1 MRKNKEKTEEKKD
14 KKKKKCRLW
23 LAILSILVILTN
35 IFAIYNILL
44 LGPVEEVIR
53 YIVIG
58 VFVVL
63 DLVIIFKVRSKRKHK
78 EKKARLLTFFLILYL
93 LINCAISGLIMYA
106 YGTLSSINR
115 ETVTY
120 SSSLIVA
127 SSSEIEDVKDLKD
140 NTIGI
145 LSDKTSPEG
154 NIIPNE
160 VIKENNLKDDN
171 EIVKYDD
178 YFTAMADLYAGEVDS
193 IFVPTDYPSMFT
205 SMETYENIKDDTRI
219 ILTQEK
225 KMKKASTSNRSS
237 SKGKSVTE
245 PFTILLMGVDSAEE
259 GLSKNTVANGDSLIL
274 VTFNPNTLNATMLS
288 IPRDSYVPIACWNGT
303 PENKIT
309 HAAAYGTDC
318 MMDTIENYFDVTIDY
333 YAKINFKGLV
343 SLVDTLGGITV
354 DVPQDLCTDN
364 SNREGQVCINAG
376 VQTLNGEQALV
387 LARNRKQLAAG
398 DLDRGLNQQLVIQ
411 GILNK
416 VKDMKSINQVM
427 DVLNTITNNLDTNFT
442 EQQILSFYDIAKDIM
457 SNALQKDD
465 ADLINIE
472 QLYLDGTGQ
481 MIYDERSRMVLWDY
495 VPNTKSRDDIIR
507 AMKINLGEKEPDMI
521 KEFSFSINDED
532 YEKTVTGTGPY
543 KTAFTYDLLPD
554 FTGDSESAARSYA
567 NAHGINV
574 TFKGTGGYVVAQNYP
589 ANKRID
595 LISGSVVLTLSGSGY
610 TEPKDEPSY
619 TPPTDKEEEKTDDTG
634 DNTVDTTQP
643 GNSSGG
649 NNNGDQQSGNTGGS
663 GGSEGPNGSGSGG
676 SGNEPS
682 GDENTTGVPT
692 E

>member
-1 MRKNKEKTEEKKD
+1 MRKNKEEKKN
-14 KKKKKCRLW
+14 KKCRLW
-23 LAILSILVILTN
+23 LAILSVVVILSSL
-35 IFAIYNILL
+35 FAIYNILL

-53 YIVIG
+53 YIIIG
-58 VFVVL
+58 LFVVF
-63 DLVIIFKVRSKRKHK
+63 DIIIIFKVRSKRRHK
-78 EKKARLLTFFLILYL
+78 EKKARLLTFLLILYL
-93 LINCAISGLIMYA
+93 ILNCAISGLIMYA

-115 ETVTY
+115 DYVTY
-120 SSSLIVA
+120 SSSLIVK
-127 SSSEIEDVKDLKD
+127 SDSEIQDVEDLSD
-140 NTIGI
+140 NKIGI
-145 LSDKTSPEG
+145 LSDKSSPEG

-160 VIKENNLKDDN
+160 VIDENNLKDENDI
-171 EIVKYDD
+171 EEYED
-178 YFTAMADLYAGEVDS
+178 YFSLMADLYDGEIDA

-205 SMETYENIKDDTRI
+205 SMETYENISEETRI

-225 KMKKASTSNRSS
+225 KMKKASTSDREKSS
-237 SKGKSVTE
+237 AGKSVTE

-274 VTFNPNTLNATMLS
+274 ITFNPNTLNATMLS
-288 IPRDSYVPIACWNGT
+288 IPRDSYVPIACWSGT

-318 MMDTIENYFDVTIDY
+318 MMSTIENYFDVTIDY

-343 SLVDTLGGITV
+343 TLVDTLGGITV
-354 DVPQDLCTDN
+354 EVPQDLCTDN
-364 SNREGQVCINAG
+364 SNREGEVCINEG
-376 VQTLNGEQALV
+376 LQTLNGEQALV

-427 DVLNTITNNLDTNFT
+427 DVLNTVTNNLDTNFT

-457 SNALQKDD
+457 NNALQKDD

-495 VPNTKSRDDIIR
+495 VPNTKSRDDIIE
-507 AMKINLGEKEPDMI
+507 AMKINLGEKEPNMI
-521 KEFSFSINDED
+521 KEFSFSINDPD

-543 KTAFTYDLLPD
+543 KTAFSYDLLPD
-554 FTGDSESAARSYA
+554 FTGDSKSQAQSYA
-567 NAHGINV
+567 NAHGIKV
-574 TFKGTGGYVVAQNYP
+574 TFKGDSGYVVSQSLP

-610 TEPKDEPSY
+610 NDDDDDDEPVY
-619 TPPTDKEEEKTDDTG
+619 TPPTDNTDDDKD
-634 DNTVDTTQP
+634 DNGSEIPDVP
-643 GNSSGG
+643 SPGG
-649 NNNGDQQSGNTGGS
+649 NNGGNQQGGTTGG
-663 GGSEGPNGSGSGG
+663 NSGSQGG
-676 SGNEPS
+676 TDGGEEKPGTDTNPS
-682 GDENTTGVPT
+682 GATT

>member
-1 MRKNKEKTEEKKD
+1 MRKNKEIKEEKKD

-23 LAILSILVILTN
+23 LAILSIIVIASNL
-35 IFAIYNILL
+35 FAIYNILL
-44 LGPVEEVIR
+44 LGPIEEVVR
-53 YIVIG
+53 YIIIG
-58 VFVVL
+58 IFVVL
-63 DLVIIFKVRSKRKHK
+63 DIVIIFKVRSKRRHK
-78 EKKARLLTFFLILYL
+78 EKRSRLLTFFLILYL

-115 ETVTY
+115 DTVTY

-127 SSSEIEDVKDLKD
+127 SSSEIESVEDLAD
-140 NTIGI
+140 NSIGI
-145 LSDKTSPEG
+145 LSDESSPEG
-154 NIIPNE
+154 YIIPNE
-160 VIKENNLKDDN
+160 VIDENKLKDEN
-171 EIVKYDD
+171 EIVEYDD
-178 YFTAMADLYAGEVDS
+178 YFTAMADLYDGEVDA

-205 SMETYENIKDDTRI
+205 SMETYTNITDDTKI
-219 ILTQEK
+219 ILTKEK
-225 KMKKASTSNRSS
+225 EMKKTSTSNRSTS
-237 SKGKSVTE
+237 TGKSVTE
-245 PFTILLMGVDSAEE
+245 PFTILLMGVDSEQE

-288 IPRDSYVPIACWNGT
+288 IPRDSYVPIACWSGQ

-364 SNREGQVCINAG
+364 SNREGEVCISAG

-387 LARNRKQLAAG
+387 LARNRKQLAGG

-416 VKDMKSINQVM
+416 AKELKSINQVM

-457 SNALQKDD
+457 NNALQKDD

-495 VPNTKSRDDIIR
+495 VPNTASRDDIVE
-507 AMKINLGEKEPDMI
+507 AMKINLGEQEPNMI

-554 FTGDSESAARSYA
+554 FTGDSMSQAERYA
-567 NAHGINV
+567 NAHGIRV
-574 TFKGTGGYVVAQNYP
+574 TFKGESGYVVSQSLP

-595 LISGSVVLTLSGSGY
+595 LISGSVVLTLSGSSSY
-610 TEPKDEPSY
+610 EEPSY
-619 TPPTDKEEEKTDDTG
+619 TPPTSDDTEDDNTNEETPPSGGDSGTGSEG
-634 DNTVDTTQP
+634 DNNTENG
-643 GNSSGG
+643 GNSGG
-649 NNNGDQQSGNTGGS
+649 TSDGGTGNGGS
-663 GGSEGPNGSGSGG
+663 GSDNT
-676 SGNEPS
+676 
-682 GDENTTGVPT
+682 GDENNDSGVPT

>member
-1 MRKNKEKTEEKKD
+1 MRKNKEEKKN
-14 KKKKKCRLW
+14 KKCRLW
-23 LAILSILVILTN
+23 LAILSIIVILSSL
-35 IFAIYNILL
+35 FAIYNILL
-44 LGPVEEVIR
+44 LGPIEEVVR

-58 VFVVL
+58 VFVVF
-63 DLVIIFKVRSKRKHK
+63 DIIIIFKVRSKRRHK
-78 EKKARLLTFFLILYL
+78 EKKARLLTFLLILYL
-93 LINCAISGLIMYA
+93 ILNCAISGLIMYA

-115 ETVTY
+115 DYVTY
-120 SSSLIVA
+120 SSSLIVK
-127 SSSEIEDVKDLKD
+127 SDSEIQDVNDLSD
-140 NTIGI
+140 NKIGI
-145 LSDKTSPEG
+145 LSDESSPEG

-160 VIKENNLKDDN
+160 VIDENNLKDDN
-171 EIVKYDD
+171 EIVEYDD
-178 YFTAMADLYAGEVDS
+178 YFTAMADLYDGEVEA

-205 SMETYENIKDDTRI
+205 SMETYANISEETNV
-219 ILTQEK
+219 ILTKEK
-225 KMKKASTSNRSS
+225 EMKKASTSDRENSS
-237 SKGKSVTE
+237 AGKSVTE

-274 VTFNPNTLNATMLS
+274 ITFNPNTLNATMLS
-288 IPRDSYVPIACWNGT
+288 IPRDSYVPIACWSGT

-318 MMDTIENYFDVTIDY
+318 MMSTIENYFDVTIDY

-343 SLVDTLGGITV
+343 TLVDTLGGITV
-354 DVPQDLCTDN
+354 EVPQDLCTDN
-364 SNREGQVCINAG
+364 SNREGEVCINAG

-427 DVLNTITNNLDTNFT
+427 DVLNTVTNNLDTNFT

-457 SNALQKDD
+457 NNALQKDD

-495 VPNTKSRDDIIR
+495 VPNTKSRDDIVE
-507 AMKINLGEKEPDMI
+507 AMKINLGEKEPDMV
-521 KEFSFSINDED
+521 KEFSFSINDPD
-532 YEKTVTGTGPY
+532 YEKTITGTGPY
-543 KTAFTYDLLPD
+543 KTAFTYDLLAD
-554 FTGDSESAARSYA
+554 FTGDSESQARSWC
-567 NAHGINV
+567 NAHGVNV
-574 TFKGTGGYVVAQNYP
+574 SFRGSGGYVVSQSLP

-595 LISGSVVLTLSGSGY
+595 LISGNLVLTLSGGSSY
-610 TEPKDEPSY
+610 DEPEEPSY
-619 TPPTDKEEEKTDDTG
+619 TPPADDEEDEDDTG
-634 DNTVDTTQP
+634 GEIPIVPPGGSDN
-643 GNSSGG
+643 GN
-649 NNNGDQQSGNTGGS
+649 GS
-663 GGSEGPNGSGSGG
+663 GGDGNNGGDPGVSGDGGNGSGG
-676 SGNEPS
+676 SGSDNT
-682 GDENTTGVPT
+682 GDGTTGGTQPD

>member
-1 MRKNKEKTEEKKD
+1 MRKNKEEKKN
-14 KKKKKCRLW
+14 KKCRLW
-23 LAILSILVILTN
+23 LAILSVVVILSSL
-35 IFAIYNILL
+35 FAIYNILL

-53 YIVIG
+53 YIIIG
-58 VFVVL
+58 LFVVF
-63 DLVIIFKVRSKRKHK
+63 DIIIIFKVRSKRRHK
-78 EKKARLLTFFLILYL
+78 EKKARLLTFLLILYL
-93 LINCAISGLIMYA
+93 ILNCAISGLIMYA

-115 ETVTY
+115 DYVTY
-120 SSSLIVA
+120 SSSLIVK
-127 SSSEIEDVKDLKD
+127 SDSEIQDVEDLSD
-140 NTIGI
+140 NKIGI
-145 LSDKTSPEG
+145 LSDKSSPEG

-160 VIKENNLKDDN
+160 VIDENNLKDENDI
-171 EIVKYDD
+171 EEYED
-178 YFTAMADLYAGEVDS
+178 YFSLMADLYDGEIDA

-205 SMETYENIKDDTRI
+205 SMETYENISEETRI

-225 KMKKASTSNRSS
+225 KMKKASTSDREKSS
-237 SKGKSVTE
+237 AGKSVTE

-274 VTFNPNTLNATMLS
+274 ITFNPNTLNATMLS
-288 IPRDSYVPIACWNGT
+288 IPRDSYVPIACWSGT

-318 MMDTIENYFDVTIDY
+318 MMSTIENYFDVTIDY

-354 DVPQDLCTDN
+354 EVPQDLCTDN
-364 SNREGQVCINAG
+364 SNREGEVCINEG
-376 VQTLNGEQALV
+376 LQTLNGEQALV

-427 DVLNTITNNLDTNFT
+427 EVLNTVTNNLDTNFT

-457 SNALQKDD
+457 NNALQKDD

-495 VPNTKSRDDIIR
+495 VPNTKSRDDIIE
-507 AMKINLGEKEPDMI
+507 AMKINLGEKEPNMI
-521 KEFSFSINDED
+521 KEFSFSINDPD

-543 KTAFTYDLLPD
+543 KTAFSYDLLPD
-554 FTGDSESAARSYA
+554 FTGDSKSQAQSYA
-567 NAHGINV
+567 NAHGIKV
-574 TFKGTGGYVVAQNYP
+574 TFKGDSGYVVSQSLP

-610 TEPKDEPSY
+610 NDDDDDEPVY
-619 TPPTDKEEEKTDDTG
+619 TPPTDNTDDEDDKG
-634 DNTVDTTQP
+634 DNGSEIPVVPLP
-643 GNSSGG
+643 G
-649 NNNGDQQSGNTGGS
+649 GNTGGNQQ
-663 GGSEGPNGSGSGG
+663 GGTTGGNSGSQGG
-676 SGNEPS
+676 TDDGEEKPGTDTNPD
-682 GDENTTGVPT
+682 GATT

>member
-1 MRKNKEKTEEKKD
+1 MRKNKENTEEKKD

-23 LAILSILVILTN
+23 LAILSIIVILSN
-35 IFAIYNILL
+35 LFAIYNILL
-44 LGPVEEVIR
+44 LGPIEEVIR
-53 YIVIG
+53 YIIIG
-58 VFVVL
+58 IFVVF
-63 DLVIIFKVRSKRKHK
+63 DLLIIFKVRSKRRHK

-115 ETVTY
+115 DTVTY
-120 SSSLIVA
+120 SSSLIVP

-140 NTIGI
+140 NKIGI
-145 LSDKTSPEG
+145 LSDESSPEG

-160 VIKENNLKDDN
+160 VIDENNLKDEN
-171 EIVKYDD
+171 EIVEYDD
-178 YFTAMADLYAGEVDS
+178 YFTAMADLYEGEVDS
-193 IFVPTDYPSMFT
+193 IFVPTDYPSMFA
-205 SMETYENIKDDTRI
+205 SMETYQNIKDDTKI
-219 ILTQEK
+219 ILTKEK
-225 KMKKASTSNRSS
+225 EMKKTSNRTSS
-237 SKGKSVTE
+237 AGKSVTE
-245 PFTILLMGVDSAEE
+245 PFTILLMGVDSEEE

-288 IPRDSYVPIACWNGT
+288 IPRDSYVPIACWSGT

-354 DVPQDLCTDN
+354 EVPQDLCTDN
-364 SNREGQVCINAG
+364 SNREGEVCISAG
-376 VQTLNGEQALV
+376 LQTLNGEQALV
-387 LARNRKQLAAG
+387 LARNRKQLAGG

-427 DVLNTITNNLDTNFT
+427 DVLNTVTNNLDTNFT

-457 SNALQKDD
+457 NNSLQKDD

-495 VPNTKSRDDIIR
+495 VPNTASRDDIVK
-507 AMKINLGEKEPDMI
+507 AMKVNLEQEEPEMI

-554 FTGDSESAARSYA
+554 FTGDSMSQAESYA
-567 NAHGINV
+567 NAHGIRV
-574 TFKGTGGYVVAQNYP
+574 TFKGNSGYVVSQSLP

-595 LISGSVVLTLSGSGY
+595 LISGSVVLTLSGGSSS
-610 TEPKDEPSY
+610 TETEDEPTY
-619 TPPTDKEEEKTDDTG
+619 TPPTNENTEEIDDTGTG

-643 GNSSGG
+643 GNST
-649 NNNGDQQSGNTGGS
+649 DGNTGG
-663 GGSEGPNGSGSGG
+663 GQQDGSTG
-676 SGNEPS
+676 GNEGSQGGTTGGEEKP
-682 GDENTTGVPT
+682 GTDENPDGATT

>member
-1 MRKNKEKTEEKKD
+1 MRKNKENTEEKKD

-23 LAILSILVILTN
+23 LALLSIIVILSNL
-35 IFAIYNILL
+35 FAIYNILL
-44 LGPVEEVIR
+44 LGPIEEVIR
-53 YIVIG
+53 YIIIG
-58 VFVVL
+58 IFVVF
-63 DLVIIFKVRSKRKHK
+63 DLIIIFKVRSKRRHK

-115 ETVTY
+115 DTVTY
-120 SSSLIVA
+120 SSSLIVP

-145 LSDKTSPEG
+145 LSDESSPEG

-160 VIKENNLKDDN
+160 VIDENKLKDEN
-171 EIVKYDD
+171 EIVEYDD
-178 YFTAMADLYAGEVDS
+178 YFTAMADLYEGEVDS
-193 IFVPTDYPSMFT
+193 IFVPTDYPSMFV
-205 SMETYENIKDDTRI
+205 SMETYQNIKDDTKI
-219 ILTQEK
+219 ILTKEK
-225 KMKKASTSNRSS
+225 EMKKTSSRNSS
-237 SKGKSVTE
+237 AGKSVTE
-245 PFTILLMGVDSAEE
+245 PFTILLMGVDSEQE

-288 IPRDSYVPIACWNGT
+288 IPRDSYVPIACWSGT

-354 DVPQDLCTDN
+354 EVPQDLCTDN
-364 SNREGQVCINAG
+364 SNREGQVCISAG
-376 VQTLNGEQALV
+376 LQTLNGEQALV
-387 LARNRKQLAAG
+387 LARNRKQLAGG

-427 DVLNTITNNLDTNFT
+427 DVLNTVTNNLDTNFT

-457 SNALQKDD
+457 NNSLQKDD

-495 VPNTKSRDDIIR
+495 VPNTASRDDIVK
-507 AMKINLGEKEPDMI
+507 AMKVNLEQEEPEMV

-554 FTGDSESAARSYA
+554 FTGDSMSQAESYA
-567 NAHGINV
+567 NAHGIRV
-574 TFKGTGGYVVAQNYP
+574 TFKGNSGYVVSQSLP

-595 LISGSVVLTLSGSGY
+595 LISGSVVLTLSGGTSS
-610 TEPKDEPSY
+610 TEPEEPSY
-619 TPPTDKEEEKTDDTG
+619 TPPTNDDTEDDNTNNGTTTPPSGGDSGTGSG
-634 DNTVDTTQP
+634 DNGETGD
-643 GNSSGG
+643 GN
-649 NNNGDQQSGNTGGS
+649 DSGNTGD
-663 GGSEGPNGSGSGG
+663 GGTGSGG
-676 SGNEPS
+676 SGNE
-682 GDENTTGVPT
+682 GTGEENNGSVQT

>member
-1 MRKNKEKTEEKKD
+1 MRKNKENKEEKT
-14 KKKKKCRLW
+14 KKTKRGRLW
-23 LAILSILVILTN
+23 LLILSIIVILTN

-44 LGPVEEVIR
+44 LGPIEETIR

-58 VFVVL
+58 VFVVF
-63 DLVIIFKVRSKRKHK
+63 DLLIIFKVRSKRKHK
-78 EKKARLLTFFLILYL
+78 DKKVRLLTTLLIFYL
-93 LINCAISGLIMYA
+93 LINCAISGIIMYA
-106 YGTLSSINR
+106 YGALSSINR
-115 ETVTY
+115 DYVTY
-120 SSSLIVA
+120 SSSLVVS
-127 SSSEIEDVKDLKD
+127 SSSEIEDVKDLSN

-145 LSDKTSPEG
+145 LSDETSPEG

-160 VIKENNLKDDN
+160 VIDENNLDDNN
-171 EIVKYDD
+171 EIVEYDD
-178 YFTAMADLYAGEVDS
+178 YFTAMADLYDGEVDS

-205 SMETYENIKDDTRI
+205 SMETYKNITEDTKI
-219 ILTQEK
+219 ILTKEK
-225 KMKKASTSNRSS
+225 EMKKSSTSSRENSA
-237 SKGKSVTE
+237 GKSVTE
-245 PFTILLMGVDSAEE
+245 PFTILLMGVDSEQE
-259 GLSKNTVANGDSLIL
+259 GLSQNTVANGDSLIL

-288 IPRDSYVPIACWNGT
+288 IPRDSYVPIACWSGT

-318 MMDTIENYFDVTIDY
+318 MMSTIENYFDVTIDY

-354 DVPQDLCTDN
+354 EVPQDLCTDN
-364 SNREGQVCINAG
+364 SNREGEVCISAG
-376 VQTLNGEQALV
+376 LQTLNGEQALV

-416 VKDMKSINQVM
+416 AKELNSINQVM
-427 DVLNTITNNLDTNFT
+427 DVLNTVTNNLDTNFT

-457 SNALQKDD
+457 NNALQKDD

-495 VPNTKSRDDIIR
+495 VPNTESRDDIIE
-507 AMKINLGEKEPDMI
+507 AMKINLEEQEPEMI

-532 YEKTVTGTGPY
+532 YEKTVTGSGPY
-543 KTAFTYDLLPD
+543 DTAFTYDLLPD
-554 FTGDSESAARSYA
+554 FTGDSMEAARSYA
-567 NAHGINV
+567 NAHGISISFN
-574 TFKGTGGYVVAQNYP
+574 GTSGYVVSQSYP

-610 TEPKDEPSY
+610 TEPEETT
-619 TPPTDKEEEKTDDTG
+619 TPNQGQNNNTTG
-634 DNTVDTTQP
+634 GSGNNQTGNNDPVDTEQDNDGTNGGSNGGSTP
-643 GNSSGG
+643 GDGSN
-649 NNNGDQQSGNTGGS
+649 SGNTGDSGS
-663 GGSEGPNGSGSGG
+663 NSGSETDN
-676 SGNEPS
+676 NEP
-682 GDENTTGVPT
+682 GVPN

>member
-1 MRKNKEKTEEKKD
+1 MRKNKEEKKN
-14 KKKKKCRLW
+14 KKCRLW
-23 LAILSILVILTN
+23 LAILSVVVILSSL
-35 IFAIYNILL
+35 FAIYNILL

-53 YIVIG
+53 YIIIG
-58 VFVVL
+58 VFVVF
-63 DLVIIFKVRSKRKHK
+63 DIIIIFKVRSKRRHK
-78 EKKARLLTFFLILYL
+78 EKKARLLTFLLILYL
-93 LINCAISGLIMYA
+93 ILNCAISGLIMYA

-115 ETVTY
+115 DYVTY
-120 SSSLIVA
+120 SSSLIVK
-127 SSSEIEDVKDLKD
+127 SDSEIQDVEDLSD
-140 NTIGI
+140 NKIGI
-145 LSDKTSPEG
+145 LSDKSSPEG

-160 VIKENNLKDDN
+160 VIDENNLKDENDI
-171 EIVKYDD
+171 EEYED
-178 YFTAMADLYAGEVDS
+178 YFSLMADLYDGEIDA

-205 SMETYENIKDDTRI
+205 SMETYENISEETRV

-225 KMKKASTSNRSS
+225 KMKKASTSDREKSS
-237 SKGKSVTE
+237 AGKSVTE

-274 VTFNPNTLNATMLS
+274 ITFNPNTLNATMLS
-288 IPRDSYVPIACWNGT
+288 IPRDSYVPIACWSGT

-318 MMDTIENYFDVTIDY
+318 MMSTIENYFDVTIDY

-343 SLVDTLGGITV
+343 TLVDTLGGITV
-354 DVPQDLCTDN
+354 EVPQDLCTDN
-364 SNREGQVCINAG
+364 SNREGEVCINEG
-376 VQTLNGEQALV
+376 LQTLNGEQALV

-427 DVLNTITNNLDTNFT
+427 EVLNTVTNNLDTNFT

-457 SNALQKDD
+457 NNALQKDD

-495 VPNTKSRDDIIR
+495 VPNTKSRDDIIE
-507 AMKINLGEKEPDMI
+507 AMKINLGEKEPNMI
-521 KEFSFSINDED
+521 KEFSFSINDPD

-543 KTAFTYDLLPD
+543 KTAFSYDLLPD
-554 FTGDSESAARSYA
+554 FTGDSKSQAQSYA
-567 NAHGINV
+567 NAHGIKV
-574 TFKGTGGYVVAQNYP
+574 TFKGDSGYVVSQSLP

-595 LISGSVVLTLSGSGY
+595 LISGSVVLTLSGSEY
-610 TEPKDEPSY
+610 NDDDDDDDEPVY
-619 TPPTDKEEEKTDDTG
+619 TPPTDNTDDEDDKG
-634 DNTVDTTQP
+634 DNGSEIPVVP
-643 GNSSGG
+643 SPGG
-649 NNNGDQQSGNTGGS
+649 NNGGNQQGGTTGG
-663 GGSEGPNGSGSGG
+663 NSGSQGG
-676 SGNEPS
+676 TDGGEEKPGTDTNPD
-682 GDENTTGVPT
+682 GATT

>member
-1 MRKNKEKTEEKKD
+1 MRKNKENKEEKT
-14 KKKKKCRLW
+14 KKTKRGRLW
-23 LAILSILVILTN
+23 LLILSIIVILTN

-44 LGPVEEVIR
+44 LGPIEETIR

-58 VFVVL
+58 VFVVF
-63 DLVIIFKVRSKRKHK
+63 DLLIIFKVRSKRKHK
-78 EKKARLLTFFLILYL
+78 DKKVRLLTTLLIFYL
-93 LINCAISGLIMYA
+93 LINCAISGIIMYA
-106 YGTLSSINR
+106 YGALSSINR
-115 ETVTY
+115 DYVTY
-120 SSSLIVA
+120 SSSLVVS
-127 SSSEIEDVKDLKD
+127 SSSEIEDVKDLSN

-145 LSDKTSPEG
+145 LSDETSPEG

-160 VIKENNLKDDN
+160 VIDENNLDDNN
-171 EIVKYDD
+171 EIVEYDD
-178 YFTAMADLYAGEVDS
+178 YFTAMADLYDGEVDS

-205 SMETYENIKDDTRI
+205 SMETYKNITEDTKI
-219 ILTQEK
+219 ILTKEK
-225 KMKKASTSNRSS
+225 EMKKSSTSSRENSA
-237 SKGKSVTE
+237 GKSVTE
-245 PFTILLMGVDSAEE
+245 PFTILLMGVDSEQE
-259 GLSKNTVANGDSLIL
+259 GLSQNTVANGDSLIL

-288 IPRDSYVPIACWNGT
+288 IPRDSYVPIACWSGT

-318 MMDTIENYFDVTIDY
+318 MMSTIENYFDVTIDY

-354 DVPQDLCTDN
+354 EVPQDLCTDN
-364 SNREGQVCINAG
+364 SNREGEVCISAG
-376 VQTLNGEQALV
+376 LQTLNGEQALV

-416 VKDMKSINQVM
+416 AKELNSINQVM
-427 DVLNTITNNLDTNFT
+427 DVLNTVTNNLDTNFT

-457 SNALQKDD
+457 NNALQKDD

-495 VPNTKSRDDIIR
+495 VPNTESRDDIIE
-507 AMKINLGEKEPDMI
+507 AMKINLEEKEPEMI

-532 YEKTVTGTGPY
+532 YEKTVTGSGPY
-543 KTAFTYDLLPD
+543 DTAFTYDLLPD
-554 FTGDSESAARSYA
+554 FTGDSMEAARSYA
-567 NAHGINV
+567 NAHGISISFN
-574 TFKGTGGYVVAQNYP
+574 GTSGYVVSQSYP

-610 TEPKDEPSY
+610 TES
-619 TPPTDKEEEKTDDTG
+619 EENTTTNQGQNNNTTG
-634 DNTVDTTQP
+634 GSGNNQNENNDPVDTEQDNDVP
-643 GNSSGG
+643 GGGSNGGDTSEDG
-649 NNNGDQQSGNTGGS
+649 NNSGNTGD
-663 GGSEGPNGSGSGG
+663 SGSN
-676 SGNEPS
+676 SGNETDDN
-682 GDENTTGVPT
+682 GNGTVPN

>member
-1 MRKNKEKTEEKKD
+1 MRKNKENKEKKE
-14 KKKKKCRLW
+14 KKKKCRFW
-23 LAILSILVILTN
+23 LLILSLIVIISNL
-35 IFAIYNILL
+35 FAIYNILL
-44 LGPVEEVIR
+44 LGPVEEIIR
-53 YIVIG
+53 YIIIGIFVI
-58 VFVVL
+58 L
-63 DLVIIFKVRSKRKHK
+63 DIIIIFKVRSKRRNK
-78 EKKARLLTFFLILYL
+78 EKKAKLLTFFLILYL

-115 ETVTY
+115 KTVTY
-120 SSSLIVA
+120 SSSLIVP
-127 SSSEIEDVKDLKD
+127 SSSEIENIKDIKD
-140 NTIGI
+140 DKIGI

-160 VIKENNLKDDN
+160 VIKENKLKDEN
-171 EIVKYDD
+171 KIVKYDD
-178 YFTAMADLYAGEVDS
+178 YFSAMADLYAGEVDS
-193 IFVPTDYPSMFT
+193 IFVPTDYPSMFI
-205 SMETYENIKDDTRI
+205 SMETYENIESDTKI
-219 ILTQEK
+219 ILTKEK
-225 KMKKASTSNRSS
+225 KMKKANTSSRSS

-288 IPRDSYVPIACWNGT
+288 IPRDSYVPIACWSGT

-427 DVLNTITNNLDTNFT
+427 DVLNTVTNNLDTNFT

-457 SNALQKDD
+457 NNALQKDD

-495 VPNTKSRDDIIR
+495 IPNPESVKDIKN
-507 AMKINLGEKEPDMI
+507 AMKVNLGEKEPDMI

-567 NAHGINV
+567 NAHGISV
-574 TFKGTGGYVVAQNYP
+574 TFKGTGGYVVAQSLP

-595 LISGSVVLTLSGSGY
+595 LMSGSVVLTLSGGSSSNK
-610 TEPKDEPSY
+610 TENEPSY
-619 TPPTDKEEEKTDDTG
+619 TPPTDNTKEDTTEN
-634 DNTVDTTQP
+634 NTVDTTQP
-643 GNSSGG
+643 PSKPSGGESGSSQGGSSGG
-649 NNNGDQQSGNTGGS
+649 TGDGGTD
-663 GGSEGPNGSGSGG
+663 GG
-676 SGNEPS
+676 
-682 GDENTTGVPT
+682 ENPPGTDTNPDGATT

>member
-1 MRKNKEKTEEKKD
+1 MRKNKENNGD
-14 KKKKKCRLW
+14 KKKKKSRLW
-23 LAILSILVILTN
+23 LLILSFIVILSN

-53 YIVIG
+53 YIIIG
-58 VFVVL
+58 VFVVI
-63 DLVIIFKVRSKRKHK
+63 DLVIIFKVRSKRRHK
-78 EKKARLLTFFLILYL
+78 EKKVRLFTTL
-93 LINCAISGLIMYA
+93 LIIYLIINCVISGLIMYA
-106 YGTLSSINR
+106 YGTLSKINR
-115 ETVTY
+115 DTVTY
-120 SSSLIVA
+120 SSSLIVPID
-127 SSSEIEDVKDLKD
+127 SEIDDIKDLSN

-145 LSDKTSPEG
+145 LSDETSPEG

-160 VIKENNLKDDN
+160 VIDKNNLKDDN
-171 EIVKYDD
+171 EIVEYDD
-178 YFTAMADLYAGEVDS
+178 YFTAMADLYDGEVDS

-205 SMETYENIKDDTRI
+205 SIETYQNIDEDTKI

-225 KMKKASTSNRSS
+225 KMKKTSTRNSS
-237 SKGKSVTE
+237 AGKSVTE

-288 IPRDSYVPIACWNGT
+288 IPRDSYVPISCWSGT

-318 MMDTIENYFDVTIDY
+318 MMNTIENYFDVTIDY

-343 SLVDTLGGITV
+343 TLVDTLGGITV

-364 SNREGQVCINAG
+364 SNREGEVCINAG

-416 VKDMKSINQVM
+416 VKDMKNINQVM
-427 DVLNTITNNLDTNFT
+427 DVLNTVTNNLDTNFT

-457 SNALQKDD
+457 NNALQKDD

-481 MIYDERSRMVLWDY
+481 MIYDERSRFVLWNY
-495 VPNTKSRDDIIR
+495 VPNTASRDDIVK
-507 AMKINLGEKEPDMI
+507 AMKINLEQEEPEMI

-532 YEKTVTGTGPY
+532 YEKTVTGSGPY

-554 FTGDSESAARSYA
+554 FTGDSMEQARSYA
-567 NAHGINV
+567 NAHG
-574 TFKGTGGYVVAQNYP
+574 FKISFSNPNAGGYVVSQSYP

-595 LISGSVVLTLSGSGY
+595 LISGSVVLTLSGGSSS
-610 TEPKDEPSY
+610 TEAKEPSD
-619 TPPTDKEEEKTDDTG
+619 TPPTNNDKEDDSDDKPPITPPSG
-634 DNTVDTTQP
+634 DNSGTGP
-643 GNSSGG
+643 GGSENGG
-649 NNNGDQQSGNTGGS
+649 SNGS
-663 GGSEGPNGSGSGG
+663 GGSGDGGTGSGG
-676 SGNEPS
+676 SGNET
-682 GDENTTGVPT
+682 EEGVPT

>member
-1 MRKNKEKTEEKKD
+1 MRKNKENKEEKT
-14 KKKKKCRLW
+14 KKNKKGRLW
-23 LAILSILVILTN
+23 LLLLSIIVILTN

-44 LGPVEEVIR
+44 LGPIEETIR

-58 VFVVL
+58 VFVVF
-63 DLVIIFKVRSKRKHK
+63 DLLIIFKVRSKRKHK
-78 EKKARLLTFFLILYL
+78 DKKVRLLTTLLIFYL
-93 LINCAISGLIMYA
+93 LINCAISGIIMYA
-106 YGTLSSINR
+106 YGALSSINR
-115 ETVTY
+115 DYVTY
-120 SSSLIVA
+120 SSSLVVS
-127 SSSEIEDVKDLKD
+127 SSSEIEDVKDLSN

-145 LSDKTSPEG
+145 LSDETSPEG

-160 VIKENNLKDDN
+160 VIDENNLDDNN
-171 EIVKYDD
+171 EIVEYDD
-178 YFTAMADLYAGEVDS
+178 YFTAMADLYDGEVDS

-205 SMETYENIKDDTRI
+205 SMETYKNITEDTKI
-219 ILTQEK
+219 ILTKEK
-225 KMKKASTSNRSS
+225 EMKKSSTSSRENSA
-237 SKGKSVTE
+237 GKSVTE
-245 PFTILLMGVDSAEE
+245 PFTILLMGVDSEQE
-259 GLSKNTVANGDSLIL
+259 GLSQNTVANGDSLIL

-288 IPRDSYVPIACWNGT
+288 IPRDSYVPIACWSGQ

-354 DVPQDLCTDN
+354 EVPQDLCTDN
-364 SNREGQVCINAG
+364 SNREGEVCISAG
-376 VQTLNGEQALV
+376 LQTLNGEQALV

-416 VKDMKSINQVM
+416 AKDLKSINQVM
-427 DVLNTITNNLDTNFT
+427 DVLNTVTNNLDTNFT

-457 SNALQKDD
+457 NNALQKDD

-495 VPNTKSRDDIIR
+495 VPNTASRDDIIE
-507 AMKINLGEKEPDMI
+507 AMKINLEEQEPEMI

-554 FTGDSESAARSYA
+554 FTGDSMEAARSYA
-567 NAHGINV
+567 NAHGIKISFN
-574 TFKGTGGYVVAQNYP
+574 GTSGYVVSQSYP

-610 TEPKDEPSY
+610 TEPEDEPSY
-619 TPPTDKEEEKTDDTG
+619 TPPTDEEEIDGTG
-634 DNTVDTTQP
+634 DNTVNTTQP
-643 GNSSGG
+643 GNSS
-649 NNNGDQQSGNTGGS
+649 DGNTGGGQQ
-663 GGSEGPNGSGSGG
+663 GGSTG
-676 SGNEPS
+676 GNEGSQGGTTGGEEKP
-682 GDENTTGVPT
+682 GTDENPDGATT

>member
-1 MRKNKEKTEEKKD
+1 MRKNKEEKKN
-14 KKKKKCRLW
+14 KKCRLW
-23 LAILSILVILTN
+23 LAILSVVVILSSL
-35 IFAIYNILL
+35 FAIYNILL

-53 YIVIG
+53 YIIIG
-58 VFVVL
+58 VFVVF
-63 DLVIIFKVRSKRKHK
+63 DIIIIFKVRSKRRHK
-78 EKKARLLTFFLILYL
+78 EKKARLLTFLLILYL
-93 LINCAISGLIMYA
+93 ILNCAISGLIMYA

-115 ETVTY
+115 DYVTY
-120 SSSLIVA
+120 SSSLIVK
-127 SSSEIEDVKDLKD
+127 SDSEIQDVEDLSD
-140 NTIGI
+140 NKIGI
-145 LSDKTSPEG
+145 LSDKSSPEG

-160 VIKENNLKDDN
+160 VIDENNLKDENDI
-171 EIVKYDD
+171 EEYED
-178 YFTAMADLYAGEVDS
+178 YFSLMADLYDGEIDA

-205 SMETYENIKDDTRI
+205 SMETYENISEETRI

-225 KMKKASTSNRSS
+225 KMKKASTSDREKSS
-237 SKGKSVTE
+237 AGKSVTE

-274 VTFNPNTLNATMLS
+274 ITFNPNTLNATMLS
-288 IPRDSYVPIACWNGT
+288 IPRDSYVPIACWSGT

-318 MMDTIENYFDVTIDY
+318 MMSTIENYFDVTIDY

-343 SLVDTLGGITV
+343 TLVDTLGGITV
-354 DVPQDLCTDN
+354 EVPQDLCTDN
-364 SNREGQVCINAG
+364 SNREGEVCINEG
-376 VQTLNGEQALV
+376 LQTLNGEQALV

-427 DVLNTITNNLDTNFT
+427 EVLNTVTNNLDTNFT

-457 SNALQKDD
+457 NNALQKDD

-495 VPNTKSRDDIIR
+495 VPNTKSRDDIIE
-507 AMKINLGEKEPDMI
+507 AMKINLGEKEPNMI
-521 KEFSFSINDED
+521 KEFSFSINDPD

-543 KTAFTYDLLPD
+543 KTAFSYDLLPD
-554 FTGDSESAARSYA
+554 FTGDSKSQAQSYA
-567 NAHGINV
+567 NAHGIKV
-574 TFKGTGGYVVAQNYP
+574 TFKGDSGYVVSQSLP

-595 LISGSVVLTLSGSGY
+595 LISGSVVLTLSGSEY
-610 TEPKDEPSY
+610 NDDDDDDDEPVY
-619 TPPTDKEEEKTDDTG
+619 TPPTDNTDDEDDKG
-634 DNTVDTTQP
+634 DNGSEIPVVP
-643 GNSSGG
+643 SPGG
-649 NNNGDQQSGNTGGS
+649 NNGGNQQGGTTGG
-663 GGSEGPNGSGSGG
+663 NSGSQGG
-676 SGNEPS
+676 TDGGEEKPGTDTNPD
-682 GDENTTGVPT
+682 GATT

>member
-1 MRKNKEKTEEKKD
+1 MRKNKEEKKN
-14 KKKKKCRLW
+14 KKCRLW
-23 LAILSILVILTN
+23 LAILSVVVILSSL
-35 IFAIYNILL
+35 FAIYNILL

-53 YIVIG
+53 YIIIG
-58 VFVVL
+58 VFVVF
-63 DLVIIFKVRSKRKHK
+63 DIIIIFKVRSKRRHK
-78 EKKARLLTFFLILYL
+78 EKKARLLTFLLILYL
-93 LINCAISGLIMYA
+93 ILNCAISGLIMYA

-115 ETVTY
+115 DYVTY
-120 SSSLIVA
+120 SSSLIVK
-127 SSSEIEDVKDLKD
+127 SDSEIQDVEDLSD
-140 NTIGI
+140 NKIGI
-145 LSDKTSPEG
+145 LSDKSSPEG

-160 VIKENNLKDDN
+160 VIDENNLKDENDI
-171 EIVKYDD
+171 EEYED
-178 YFTAMADLYAGEVDS
+178 YFSLMADLYDGEIDA

-205 SMETYENIKDDTRI
+205 SMETYENISEETRI

-225 KMKKASTSNRSS
+225 KMKKASTSDREKSS
-237 SKGKSVTE
+237 AGKSVTE

-274 VTFNPNTLNATMLS
+274 ITFNPNTLNATMLS
-288 IPRDSYVPIACWNGT
+288 IPRDSYVPIACWSGT

-318 MMDTIENYFDVTIDY
+318 MMSTIENYFDVTIDY

-343 SLVDTLGGITV
+343 TLVDTLGGITV
-354 DVPQDLCTDN
+354 EVPQDLCTDN
-364 SNREGQVCINAG
+364 SNREGEVCINEG
-376 VQTLNGEQALV
+376 LQTLNGEQALV

-427 DVLNTITNNLDTNFT
+427 EVLNTVTNNLDTNFT

-457 SNALQKDD
+457 NNALQKDD

-495 VPNTKSRDDIIR
+495 VPNTKSRDDIIE
-507 AMKINLGEKEPDMI
+507 AMKINLGEKEPNMI
-521 KEFSFSINDED
+521 KEFSFSINDPD

-543 KTAFTYDLLPD
+543 KTAFSYDLLPD
-554 FTGDSESAARSYA
+554 FTGDSKSQAQSYA
-567 NAHGINV
+567 NAHGIKV
-574 TFKGTGGYVVAQNYP
+574 TFKGDSGYVVSQSLP

-595 LISGSVVLTLSGSGY
+595 LISGSVVLTLSGGSSSS
-610 TEPKDEPSY
+610 EDE
-619 TPPTDKEEEKTDDTG
+619 
-634 DNTVDTTQP
+634 NN
-643 GNSSGG
+643 NSS
-649 NNNGDQQSGNTGGS
+649 NNNTTTTKPTSPS
-663 GGSEGPNGSGSGG
+663 I
-676 SGNEPS
+676 EPEEP
-682 GDENTTGVPT
+682 DKVPT
-692 E
+692 EPEEPTKDDPKDPIVTPPKDDAPVETPEQPDE

>member
-1 MRKNKEKTEEKKD
+1 MRKNKEEKKN
-14 KKKKKCRLW
+14 KKCRLW
-23 LAILSILVILTN
+23 LAILSVVVILSSL
-35 IFAIYNILL
+35 FAIYNILL

-53 YIVIG
+53 YIIIG
-58 VFVVL
+58 LFVVF
-63 DLVIIFKVRSKRKHK
+63 DIIIIFKVRSKRRHK
-78 EKKARLLTFFLILYL
+78 EKKARLLTFLLILYL
-93 LINCAISGLIMYA
+93 ILNCAISGLIMYA

-115 ETVTY
+115 DYVTY
-120 SSSLIVA
+120 SSSLIVK
-127 SSSEIEDVKDLKD
+127 SDSEIQDVEDLSD
-140 NTIGI
+140 NKIGI
-145 LSDKTSPEG
+145 LSDKSSPEG

-160 VIKENNLKDDN
+160 VIDENNLKDENDI
-171 EIVKYDD
+171 EEYED
-178 YFTAMADLYAGEVDS
+178 YFSLMADLYDGEIDA

-205 SMETYENIKDDTRI
+205 SMETYENISEETRI

-225 KMKKASTSNRSS
+225 KMKKASTSDREKSS
-237 SKGKSVTE
+237 AGKSVTE

-274 VTFNPNTLNATMLS
+274 ITFNPNTLNATMLS
-288 IPRDSYVPIACWNGT
+288 IPRDSYVPIACWSGT

-318 MMDTIENYFDVTIDY
+318 MMSTIENYFDVTIDY

-343 SLVDTLGGITV
+343 TLVDTLGGITV
-354 DVPQDLCTDN
+354 EVPQDLCTDN
-364 SNREGQVCINAG
+364 SNREGEVCINEG
-376 VQTLNGEQALV
+376 LQTLNGEQALV

-427 DVLNTITNNLDTNFT
+427 EVLNTVTNNLDTNFT

-457 SNALQKDD
+457 NNALQKDD

-495 VPNTKSRDDIIR
+495 VPNTKSRDDIIE
-507 AMKINLGEKEPDMI
+507 AMKINLGEKEPNMI
-521 KEFSFSINDED
+521 KEFSFSINDPD

-543 KTAFTYDLLPD
+543 KTAFSYDLLPD
-554 FTGDSESAARSYA
+554 FTGDSKSQAQSYA
-567 NAHGINV
+567 NAHGIKV
-574 TFKGTGGYVVAQNYP
+574 TFKGDSGYVVSQSLP

-610 TEPKDEPSY
+610 NDDDDDEPVY
-619 TPPTDKEEEKTDDTG
+619 TPPTDNTDDEDDKG
-634 DNTVDTTQP
+634 DNGSEIPVVPLP
-643 GNSSGG
+643 G
-649 NNNGDQQSGNTGGS
+649 GNTGGNQQ
-663 GGSEGPNGSGSGG
+663 GGTTGGNSGSQGG
-676 SGNEPS
+676 TDDGEEKPGTDTNPD
-682 GDENTTGVPT
+682 GATT

>member
-1 MRKNKEKTEEKKD
+1 MRKNKENKETKEKKS
-14 KKKKKCRLW
+14 KKGRLW
-23 LAILSILVILTN
+23 LAILSIIVILTN
-35 IFAIYNILL
+35 IFAIYNILR

-58 VFVVL
+58 IFVVF
-63 DLVIIFKVRSKRKHK
+63 DLIIIFKVRSKRLHK
-78 EKKARLLTFFLILYL
+78 EKKVRLLTTLLIIYL
-93 LINCAISGLIMYA
+93 IINCAISGLIMYA

-115 ETVTY
+115 DYVTY
-120 SSSLIVA
+120 SSSLIV
-127 SSSEIEDVKDLKD
+127 SSDSEIESIDDLSD
-140 NTIGI
+140 NSIGI
-145 LSDKTSPEG
+145 LSDESSPEG

-160 VIKENNLKDDN
+160 VISKNNLDKNN
-171 EIVKYDD
+171 EIVEYDD
-178 YFTAMADLYAGEVDS
+178 YFSGMADLYDGEVDAL
-193 IFVPTDYPSMFT
+193 FVPTDYPSMFT
-205 SMETYENIKDDTRI
+205 SMEAYENIDSDTKI
-219 ILTQEK
+219 ILTEEK
-225 KMKKASTSNRSS
+225 EMKKSNTSDREKTSA
-237 SKGKSVTE
+237 GKDVTE

-274 VTFNPNTLNATMLS
+274 ITFNPNTLNATMLS
-288 IPRDSYVPIACWNGT
+288 IPRDSYVPIACWSGT

-354 DVPQDLCTDN
+354 EVPQDLCTDN
-364 SNREGQVCINAG
+364 SSREGEVCISAG
-376 VQTLNGEQALV
+376 LQTLNGEQALV

-427 DVLNTITNNLDTNFT
+427 DVLNTVTNNLDTNFT

-457 SNALQKDD
+457 NNALQKDD

-495 VPNTKSRDDIIR
+495 VPNTASRDDIIK
-507 AMKINLGEKEPDMI
+507 AMKINLEEEEPDMI

-554 FTGDSESAARSYA
+554 FTGDSEAAAQSYA

-574 TFKGTGGYVVAQNYP
+574 TFKGNGGYVVAQSYP

-610 TEPKDEPSY
+610 DEPEDNTTPSQGNNNSV
-619 TPPTDKEEEKTDDTG
+619 TPPTNEEDDTEEIKTDQDKEKEEEEEE
-634 DNTVDTTQP
+634 NLPEVDPPKKDPDITEVVPGTPSTTY
-643 GNSSGG
+643 
-649 NNNGDQQSGNTGGS
+649 
-663 GGSEGPNGSGSGG
+663 
-676 SGNEPS
+676 
-682 GDENTTGVPT
+682 
-692 E
+692 

>member
-1 MRKNKEKTEEKKD
+1 MRKNKENKEKKE
-14 KKKKKCRLW
+14 KKKKCRFW
-23 LAILSILVILTN
+23 LLILSLIVIISNL
-35 IFAIYNILL
+35 FAIYNILL
-44 LGPVEEVIR
+44 LGPVEEIIR
-53 YIVIG
+53 YIIIGIFVI
-58 VFVVL
+58 L
-63 DLVIIFKVRSKRKHK
+63 DIIIIFKVRSKRRNK
-78 EKKARLLTFFLILYL
+78 EKKAKLLTFFLILYL

-115 ETVTY
+115 KTVTY
-120 SSSLIVA
+120 SSSLIVP
-127 SSSEIEDVKDLKD
+127 SSSEIENIKDIKD
-140 NTIGI
+140 DKIGI

-160 VIKENNLKDDN
+160 VIKENKLKDEN
-171 EIVKYDD
+171 KIVKYDD
-178 YFTAMADLYAGEVDS
+178 YFSAMADLYAGEVDS
-193 IFVPTDYPSMFT
+193 IFVPTDYPSMFI
-205 SMETYENIKDDTRI
+205 SMETYENIESDTKI
-219 ILTQEK
+219 ILTKEK
-225 KMKKASTSNRSS
+225 KMKKANTSSRSS

-288 IPRDSYVPIACWNGT
+288 IPRDSYVPIACWSGT

-364 SNREGQVCINAG
+364 SNREGQVCINEG

-495 VPNTKSRDDIIR
+495 VPNTKSRDDIIK
-507 AMKINLGEKEPDMI
+507 AMKINLEKQEPNMI

-574 TFKGTGGYVVAQNYP
+574 TFKGNSGYVVAQSYP

-595 LISGSVVLTLSGSGY
+595 LISGSVVLTLSGSGH

-619 TPPTDKEEEKTDDTG
+619 TPPTDKEEEKTDNVG

-643 GNSSGG
+643 DNPSGG
-649 NNNGDQQSGNTGGS
+649 NNNGGQQGGTTGGNGGGQSGTDD
-663 GGSEGPNGSGSGG
+663 
-676 SGNEPS
+676 
-682 GDENTTGVPT
+682 GDKKPGTDTNPDGATT

>member
-1 MRKNKEKTEEKKD
+1 MRKNKENTEEKKD
-14 KKKKKCRLW
+14 KKKKKSRLW
-23 LAILSILVILTN
+23 LLILSIIVILSN

-44 LGPVEEVIR
+44 LGPIEEVIR
-53 YIVIG
+53 YIIIG
-58 VFVVL
+58 IFVVL
-63 DLVIIFKVRSKRKHK
+63 DLVIIFKVRSKRRHK
-78 EKKARLLTFFLILYL
+78 EKKVRLLTFFLILYL
-93 LINCAISGLIMYA
+93 IINCAISGLIMYA

-115 ETVTY
+115 DTVTY
-120 SSSLIVA
+120 SSSLIVP

-145 LSDKTSPEG
+145 LSDESSPEG

-160 VIKENNLKDDN
+160 VIDENKLKDEN
-171 EIVKYDD
+171 EIVEYDD
-178 YFTAMADLYAGEVDS
+178 YFTAMADLYEGEVDS
-193 IFVPTDYPSMFT
+193 IFVPTDYPSMFV
-205 SMETYENIKDDTRI
+205 SMETYQNIKDDTKI
-219 ILTQEK
+219 ILTKEK
-225 KMKKASTSNRSS
+225 EMKKTSNRTSS
-237 SKGKSVTE
+237 AGKSVTE
-245 PFTILLMGVDSAEE
+245 PFTILLMGVDSEQE

-288 IPRDSYVPIACWNGT
+288 IPRDSYVPIACWSGT

-354 DVPQDLCTDN
+354 EVPQDLCTDN
-364 SNREGQVCINAG
+364 SNREGEVCISAG
-376 VQTLNGEQALV
+376 LQTLNGEQALV

-416 VKDMKSINQVM
+416 VKDMKNINQVM
-427 DVLNTITNNLDTNFT
+427 DVLNTVTNNLDTNFT

-457 SNALQKDD
+457 NNALQKDD

-481 MIYDERSRMVLWDY
+481 MIYDERSRLVLWNY
-495 VPNTKSRDDIIR
+495 VPNTASRDDIVK
-507 AMKINLGEKEPDMI
+507 AMKINLEQEEPEMI

-532 YEKTVTGTGPY
+532 YEKTVTGSGPY

-554 FTGDSESAARSYA
+554 FTGDSMEQARSYA
-567 NAHGINV
+567 NAHG
-574 TFKGTGGYVVAQNYP
+574 FKISFSNPNAGGYVVSQSYP

-595 LISGSVVLTLSGSGY
+595 LISGSVVLTLSGGSSS
-610 TEPKDEPSY
+610 TEAKEPSD
-619 TPPTDKEEEKTDDTG
+619 TPPTNNDKEDDSDDKPPITPPSG
-634 DNTVDTTQP
+634 DNSGTGP
-643 GNSSGG
+643 GGSENGGG
-649 NNNGDQQSGNTGGS
+649 NGS
-663 GGSEGPNGSGSGG
+663 GGSGDGGTGSGG
-676 SGNEPS
+676 SGNET
-682 GDENTTGVPT
+682 EEGVPT

>member
-1 MRKNKEKTEEKKD
+1 
-14 KKKKKCRLW
+14 
-23 LAILSILVILTN
+23 
-35 IFAIYNILL
+35 
-44 LGPVEEVIR
+44 
-53 YIVIG
+53 
-58 VFVVL
+58 
-63 DLVIIFKVRSKRKHK
+63 
-78 EKKARLLTFFLILYL
+78 
-93 LINCAISGLIMYA
+93 
-106 YGTLSSINR
+106 
-115 ETVTY
+115 
-120 SSSLIVA
+120 
-127 SSSEIEDVKDLKD
+127 
-140 NTIGI
+140 
-145 LSDKTSPEG
+145 
-154 NIIPNE
+154 
-160 VIKENNLKDDN
+160 
-171 EIVKYDD
+171 
-178 YFTAMADLYAGEVDS
+178 MADLYDGEVDS
-193 IFVPTDYPSMFT
+193 IFVPTDYPTMFA
-205 SMETYENIKDDTRI
+205 SMETYQNITEDTKI
-219 ILTQEK
+219 ILTKEK
-225 KMKKASTSNRSS
+225 KMKKTSSRNSS
-237 SKGKSVTE
+237 AGKSVTD
-245 PFTILLMGVDSAEE
+245 PFTILLMGVDSEQE
-259 GLSKNTVANGDSLIL
+259 GLSQNIVANGDSLIL

-288 IPRDSYVPIACWNGT
+288 IPRDSYVPIACWSGT

-364 SNREGQVCINAG
+364 SNREGEVCISAG

-416 VKDMKSINQVM
+416 AKELKNINQVM

-457 SNALQKDD
+457 NNALQKDD

-495 VPNTKSRDDIIR
+495 VPNTASRDDIVK
-507 AMKINLGEKEPDMI
+507 AMKINLGEQEPEMI

-543 KTAFTYDLLPD
+543 DTAFTYDLLPD
-554 FTGDSESAARSYA
+554 FTGDSEAQARSYA

-574 TFKGTGGYVVAQNYP
+574 TFRENGGYVVSQSYP

-595 LISGSVVLTLSGSGY
+595 LISGSVVLILSGGSSS
-610 TEPKDEPSY
+610 TETEDEPTY
-619 TPPTDKEEEKTDDTG
+619 TPPTNEEEEEIDDTG

-643 GNSSGG
+643 SNPSDGSTGDNSGSEGSGG
-649 NNNGDQQSGNTGGS
+649 NGGPDGDITQTI
-663 GGSEGPNGSGSGG
+663 P
-676 SGNEPS
+676 
-682 GDENTTGVPT
+682 GVPNSST
-692 E
+692 GT

>member
-1 MRKNKEKTEEKKD
+1 MRKNKENKEKKE
-14 KKKKKCRLW
+14 KKNKKCRLW
-23 LAILSILVILTN
+23 LAILSIIVILSN
-35 IFAIYNILL
+35 LFAIYNILL
-44 LGPVEEVIR
+44 LGPIEEVIR
-53 YIVIG
+53 YIIIG
-58 VFVVL
+58 VFVVFDIL
-63 DLVIIFKVRSKRKHK
+63 IIFKVRSKRKNK

-93 LINCAISGLIMYA
+93 IINCAISGLIMYA

-115 ETVTY
+115 DYVTY
-120 SSSLIVA
+120 SSSLIV
-127 SSSEIEDVKDLKD
+127 SSSSNVEDVKDLKESK
-140 NTIGI
+140 IGI
-145 LSDKTSPEG
+145 LSDKASPEG

-160 VIKENNLKDDN
+160 VIDENNLDNNN
-171 EIVKYDD
+171 EIVKYED
-178 YFTAMADLYAGEVDS
+178 YFSGVADLYEGEVDAL
-193 IFVPTDYPSMFT
+193 FVPTDYPSMFT
-205 SMETYENIKDDTRI
+205 SIETYANISSDTKI
-219 ILTQEK
+219 VLTQEK
-225 KMKKASTSNRSS
+225 KMKKSSTSDRENSS
-237 SKGKSVTE
+237 AGKSVTE

-274 VTFNPNTLNATMLS
+274 ITFNPNTLNATMLS
-288 IPRDSYVPIACWNGT
+288 IPRDSYVPIACWSGN

-318 MMDTIENYFDVTIDY
+318 MMSTIENYFDVTIDY

-343 SLVDTLGGITV
+343 TLVDTLGGITV

-364 SNREGQVCINAG
+364 SNREGEVCISEG

-387 LARNRKQLAAG
+387 LARNRKQLTAG

-416 VKDMKSINQVM
+416 AKELKNINQVM
-427 DVLNTITNNLDTNFT
+427 DVLNTVTNNLDTNFT

-457 SNALQKDD
+457 NNALQKDD

-495 VPNTKSRDDIIR
+495 VPNTESVEDIKK
-507 AMKINLGEKEPDMI
+507 AMKVNLEEKEPDMV
-521 KEFSFSINDED
+521 KEFSFSINDPD
-532 YEKTVTGTGPY
+532 YEKTVTGSGPY
-543 KTAFTYDLLPD
+543 DTAFTYDLLPD

-574 TFKGTGGYVVAQNYP
+574 TFRGSGGYVVSQSLP

-595 LISGSVVLTLSGSGY
+595 LISGSVVLILSGSGY
-610 TEPKDEPSY
+610 TEPEDEPSY
-619 TPPTDKEEEKTDDTG
+619 TPPTDEEEIDGTG

-643 GNSSGG
+643 GNSS
-649 NNNGDQQSGNTGGS
+649 DGNTGGGQQ
-663 GGSEGPNGSGSGG
+663 GGSTG
-676 SGNEPS
+676 GNEGSQGGTTGGEEKP
-682 GDENTTGVPT
+682 GTDENPDGATT

>member
-1 MRKNKEKTEEKKD
+1 MRKNKENKEEKT
-14 KKKKKCRLW
+14 KKNKKGRLW
-23 LAILSILVILTN
+23 LLLLSIIVILTN

-44 LGPVEEVIR
+44 LGPIEETIR

-58 VFVVL
+58 VFVVF
-63 DLVIIFKVRSKRKHK
+63 DLLIIFKVRSKRKHK
-78 EKKARLLTFFLILYL
+78 DKKVRLLTTLLIFYL
-93 LINCAISGLIMYA
+93 LINCAISGIIMYA
-106 YGTLSSINR
+106 YGALSSINR
-115 ETVTY
+115 DYVTY
-120 SSSLIVA
+120 SSSLVVS
-127 SSSEIEDVKDLKD
+127 SSSEIEDVKDLSN

-145 LSDKTSPEG
+145 LSDETSPEG

-160 VIKENNLKDDN
+160 VIDENNLDDNN
-171 EIVKYDD
+171 EIVEYDD
-178 YFTAMADLYAGEVDS
+178 YFTAMADLYDGEVDS

-205 SMETYENIKDDTRI
+205 SMETYKNITEDTKI
-219 ILTQEK
+219 ILTKEK
-225 KMKKASTSNRSS
+225 EMKKSSTSSRENSA
-237 SKGKSVTE
+237 GKSVTE
-245 PFTILLMGVDSAEE
+245 PFTILLMGVDSEQE
-259 GLSKNTVANGDSLIL
+259 GLSQNTVANGDSLIL

-288 IPRDSYVPIACWNGT
+288 IPRDSYVPIACWSGQ

-354 DVPQDLCTDN
+354 EVPQDLCTDN
-364 SNREGQVCINAG
+364 SNREGEVCISAG
-376 VQTLNGEQALV
+376 LQTLNGEQALV

-416 VKDMKSINQVM
+416 AKDLKSINQVM
-427 DVLNTITNNLDTNFT
+427 DVLNTVTNNLDTNFT

-457 SNALQKDD
+457 NNALQKDD

-495 VPNTKSRDDIIR
+495 VPNTASRDDIIE
-507 AMKINLGEKEPDMI
+507 AMKINLEEQEPEMI

-554 FTGDSESAARSYA
+554 FTGDSMEAARSYA
-567 NAHGINV
+567 NAHGIKISFN
-574 TFKGTGGYVVAQNYP
+574 GTSGYVVSQSYP

-610 TEPKDEPSY
+610 TEPEDEPSY
-619 TPPTDKEEEKTDDTG
+619 TPPTDEEEIDGTG

-643 GNSSGG
+643 GNSS
-649 NNNGDQQSGNTGGS
+649 DGNTGGGQQ
-663 GGSEGPNGSGSGG
+663 GGSTG
-676 SGNEPS
+676 GNEGSQGGTTGGEEKP
-682 GDENTTGVPT
+682 GTDENPDGATT